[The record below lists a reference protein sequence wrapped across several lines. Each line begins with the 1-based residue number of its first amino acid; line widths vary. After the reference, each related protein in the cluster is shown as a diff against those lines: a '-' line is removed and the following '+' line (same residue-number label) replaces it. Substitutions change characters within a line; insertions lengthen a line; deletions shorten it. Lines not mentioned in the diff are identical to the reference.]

1 MIANLD
7 TLACC
12 SKEPWMNPLQPTIQ
26 QGIAQLK
33 DFITRLVSCDD
44 AEGESPPLD
53 LLYYISISCL
63 IDLWGEWHCLHYIS
77 IGHLIGWHGIGTL
90 SLDTSGIIR
99 IHMSDT

>member
-33 DFITRLVSCDD
+33 DFITRLVSCDE
-44 AEGESPPLD
+44 AEGESQAPS
-53 LLYYISISCL
+53 LLYKISQGSDWLMWGGRCQRHHLRICIMRKCL
-63 IDLWGEWHCLHYIS
+63 THLLCSVNINFSSVTLW
-77 IGHLIGWHGIGTL
+77 
-90 SLDTSGIIR
+90 
-99 IHMSDT
+99 